1 MKYTIIKW
9 VGTILIIGIGVYAAF
24 NMTYSWKI
32 KELKL
37 FKLSI
42 PESTYQLSDDQKV
55 KLVLSISFKTREE
68 AKAASKDRDALR
80 SALKEAFKGVGSESF
95 SNNDSINELRLKI
108 LMDMQK
114 AGFALEQL
122 SFDNPP
128 SLM

>member
-1 MKYTIIKW
+1 M
-9 VGTILIIGIGVYAAF
+9 IL
-24 NMTYSWKI
+24 T
-32 KELKL
+32 
-37 FKLSI
+37 
-42 PESTYQLSDDQKV
+42 
-55 KLVLSISFKTREE
+55 
-68 AKAASKDRDALR
+68 
-80 SALKEAFKGVGSESF
+80 F